1 MEYAFIVNPASGN
14 GKNAAKLRE
23 ELEPYSEKENVRIY
37 CTEGEK
43 DATVLAASIAEA
55 AARRGETVNIY
66 ACGGDGTIQET
77 AKGIYHHPNARLG
90 VIPVGS
96 GNDFVRCFEDS
107 EAFLNIGKQMEAGKK
122 PTEELKQVDLLEYVW
137 EENGEETTDYAIN
150 GINIGFDGNTAILA
164 HDLKELPLVQGSGS
178 YLLAVLIN
186 LIRKKGTNLKV
197 TAEGKAIYDGPLIL
211 CTAANG
217 RFCGGGVESC
227 PHALLDNG
235 KIELLLIKNIT
246 RRYFLKVFP
255 AFKEGKLEEIPGVEK
270 YITPMQ
276 CDEVILEPNA
286 GKMKFV
292 ADGEIRET
300 GTIRVRVIPGA
311 IPVIE
316 PDGKRL

>member
-14 GKNAAKLRE
+14 GRNAARLRQ
-23 ELEPYSEKENVRIY
+23 ELELYSAKANVRIY

-43 DATVLAASIAEA
+43 DATVLAASIAEDA
-55 AARRGETVNIY
+55 AHRNEIVNIY

-77 AKGIYHHPNARLG
+77 VRGVFRHPNARLG

-96 GNDFVRCFEDS
+96 GNDFVRCFDNR
-107 EAFLNIGKQMEAGKK
+107 EAFLDIGKQIEAGKK
-122 PTEELKQVDLLEYVW
+122 PTEALRQVDLLEYTH
-137 EENGEETTDYAIN
+137 EEAGTWITDYAIN

-186 LIRKKGTNLKV
+186 LIRKKGTNLKI
-197 TAEGKAIYDGPLIL
+197 TADGREIYDGPLIL

-227 PHALLDNG
+227 PHAILDNG

-246 RRYFLKVFP
+246 RRYFLRVFP
-255 AFKEGKLEEIPGVEK
+255 AFKEGRLEEVPGVEK

-276 CDEVILEPNA
+276 CEEVVLTPND

-300 GTIRVRVIPGA
+300 GTICVRVIPGA

-316 PDGKRL
+316 P

>member
-14 GKNAAKLRE
+14 GRNAARLRQ
-23 ELEPYSEKENVRIY
+23 ELEPYSAKENVRIY

-43 DATVLAASIAEA
+43 DATVLAASIAED
-55 AARRGETVNIY
+55 AARRNEIVNIY

-77 AKGIYHHPNARLG
+77 AKGVFRHPNARLG

-96 GNDFVRCFEDS
+96 GNDFVRCFDNR
-107 EAFLNIGKQMEAGKK
+107 EAFLDIGKQIEAGKK
-122 PTEELKQVDLLEYVW
+122 PTDALRQVDLLEYTH
-137 EENGEETTDYAIN
+137 EEAGTTITDYAIN

-178 YLLAVLIN
+178 YLLAVLVN
-186 LIRKKGTNLKV
+186 LIRKRGTNLKV
-197 TAEGKAIYDGPLIL
+197 QADGQEIYDGPLIL

-246 RRYFLKVFP
+246 RRYFLRVFP
-255 AFKEGKLEEIPGVEK
+255 AFKEGRLEEIPGVEK

-300 GTIRVRVIPGA
+300 GAIRIRVIPGA

-316 PDGKRL
+316 P